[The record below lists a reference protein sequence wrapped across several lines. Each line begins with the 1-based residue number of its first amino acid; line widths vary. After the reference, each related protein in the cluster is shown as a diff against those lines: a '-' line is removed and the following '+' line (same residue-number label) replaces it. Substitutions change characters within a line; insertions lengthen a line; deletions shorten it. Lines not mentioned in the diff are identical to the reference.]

1 MELNIIDMYSDILN
15 VYGDIGNLQTLKQR
29 CEWRDITTNITRF
42 TKDKDINLD
51 VENTDII
58 LIGGG
63 SDYGQSIVSQH
74 LLNQRNELQEFIDDN
89 GVILTICGSYQMFGN
104 LYLDANKNKIP
115 CLELLDIETISEKDR
130 FISNIVL
137 ENNLGLNPETI
148 VGFENHGGRTYHDYD
163 TLGNVKVGFGNNN
176 KDGKEGLVYKNF
188 IGTYLHGPL
197 LPKNP
202 HVTDKLISEA
212 LKRKYD
218 IDTLKP
224 LDDTIELNAHKKI
237 VNRLLENK

>member
-29 CEWRDITTNITRF
+29 CSWRDIKLNITRF
-42 TKDKDINLD
+42 TKDRDVNLD

-63 SDYGQSIVSQH
+63 SDYGQSIVSKH

-104 LYLDANKNKIP
+104 KYLDADKNKIP
-115 CLELLDIETISEKDR
+115 CLELLDIETVSEKER

-137 ENNLGLNPETI
+137 ENNIGLTPKTV
-148 VGFENHGGRTYHDYD
+148 VGFENHGGRTHHSYD
-163 TLGNVKVGFGNNN
+163 TFGDVKVGFGNNN
-176 KDGKEGLVYKNF
+176 EDGKEGLVYRNF

-202 HVTDKLISEA
+202 HLADKLIQEA
-212 LKRKYD
+212 LKRKYGAD
-218 IDTLKP
+218 DLKP
-224 LDDTIELNAHKKI
+224 LDDTIELNAHENM